1 MNDEKRTTL
10 RLPEDL
16 HQWLADQAR
25 AAHRSV
31 NAEIVHR
38 LEGERAAAVTDAESP
53 RGRFG

>member
-16 HQWLADQAR
+16 HRWLADQAR

-38 LEGERAAAVTDAESP
+38 LEGERAAAVADGESP
-53 RGRFG
+53 SR